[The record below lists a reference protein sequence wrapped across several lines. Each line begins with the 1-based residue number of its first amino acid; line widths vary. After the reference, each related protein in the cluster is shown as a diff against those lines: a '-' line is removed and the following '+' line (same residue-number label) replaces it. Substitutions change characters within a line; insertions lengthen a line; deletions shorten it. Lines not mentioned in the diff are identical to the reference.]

1 MLERV
6 AALAEK
12 KFVIVIRISQ
22 CGVDFLIRQSQVSKE
37 DVYDFL
43 TRLDEQSDRFF
54 RRLADEGRVMV
65 PSETL
70 RRD

>member
-6 AALAEK
+6 AALAET
-12 KFVIVIRISQ
+12 KFLIVIRISQ
-22 CGVDFLIRQSQVSKE
+22 FGFDFLIRQSQVSKE

-43 TRLDEQSDRFF
+43 TRLDEQSDRYF
-54 RRLADEGRVMV
+54 RRLADEGVIV

>member
-6 AALAEK
+6 AAFAEN

-22 CGVDFLIRQSQVSKE
+22 CGVEFLIRQSQVSKE

-54 RRLADEGRVMV
+54 RRLADEGRVIV
-65 PSETL
+65 LSETL

>member
-6 AALAEK
+6 AALAET
-12 KFVIVIRISQ
+12 KFLIVIRISQ
-22 CGVDFLIRQSQVSKE
+22 FGFDFLIRQSQVSKE

-54 RRLADEGRVMV
+54 RRLADEGRVIV